1 MTSLRFKRLVPMAL
15 TAHFCV
21 AGAVCLDPATH
32 LSGYKLPLGS
42 EVRTAEAILIGR
54 ALSEQ
59 GLREDPSDPTGVT
72 AHNVTIEVLATL
84 KGNPRN
90 LIVIRNE
97 NTSSRYPMSVGEEHV
112 LFISRDAHG
121 LQVDSCGNSGPMP
134 AARQLVKEI
143 ETELKSSK

>member
-1 MTSLRFKRLVPMAL
+1 MTSLRFRRLIPMAL

-32 LSGYKLPLGS
+32 LSGYMVPLGS

-54 ALSEQ
+54 VLSEH
-59 GLREDPSDPTGVT
+59 GLREDPSDPIGVT
-72 AHNVTIEVLATL
+72 AYNVTIEVLAKL
-84 KGNPRN
+84 KGSPQK

-112 LFISRDAHG
+112 LFISRDGHA
-121 LQVDSCGNSGPMP
+121 LQVDSCGNSGPLP
-134 AARQLVKEI
+134 AAKPLVKQI
-143 ETELKSSK
+143 QN